1 MTHCFSS
8 HNSLQLASSLWV
20 HYGIPVLPVTVSAL
34 RMHIT
39 CVLWRVFAVITQE
52 RFESYYSQRALIS
65 TLFTHYSH
73 LFSKHVELYPR
84 EANKDTL
91 IYTMR
96 SMPHIHTSTHTTAPP
111 SYFLGSAVVQKAE
124 TSADSNLCAL
134 VGSLF
139 VLIDKKRKTL
149 SSFSVLPFLL
159 YYFLPFL
166 YLICHLC
173 QSKETFS
180 SELMQKSAH
189 ILCLHE

>member
-1 MTHCFSS
+1 M
-8 HNSLQLASSLWV
+8 
-20 HYGIPVLPVTVSAL
+20 TVSAL

-111 SYFLGSAVVQKAE
+111 SYFLGIAVVQKAE